1 MMIFANLAAVGVTF
15 ASVTLVLATL
25 GMLVRDLF
33 ARPASADRQRLGF
46 APEEPPGDFNR
57 AFFRLVEESGTA
69 LDMPTALA
77 VVIGAG
83 IVGLAIPLA
92 LFDNLLGAAGG
103 LVLGA
108 AIPILYLSVV
118 RWWRLGGMR
127 KRLPYALQAVADAV
141 RGGQTLSEACELVSR
156 EIKGP
161 LGQEFGYAH
170 QQLELGH
177 APIAVMNR
185 MVRRV
190 PLPEF
195 RIFATA
201 VVVHRRAGGNLSLL
215 TERMSKAAHDKTDV
229 RNHVLA
235 MTAGSRLSAI
245 GMVVAAFVAAG
256 LLTWMEPDYVETFWR
271 NPKGPYLIATAIG
284 LQVIGA
290 IWVWRILKTSL

>member
-1 MMIFANLAAVGVTF
+1 MMMIATIAAISITF
-15 ASVTLVLATL
+15 ASVTMVLAAI
-25 GMLVRDLF
+25 GMFIRDLF
-33 ARPASADRQRLGF
+33 AKPADTSRQRLIF
-46 APEEPPGDFNR
+46 APEEPEGDINR
-57 AFFRLVEESGTA
+57 SFFRLVEESGST
-69 LDMPTALA
+69 LDMQTALA

-83 IVGLAIPLA
+83 IIGAAAPLA
-92 LFDNLLGAAGG
+92 LFDNLLAAAGG
-103 LVLGA
+103 LLLGVLV
-108 AIPILYLSVV
+108 PILYFAFI

-127 KRLPYALQAVADAV
+127 KHLPYALQAVADSV
-141 RGGQTLSEACELVSR
+141 RGGQTLSEACELVSK

-161 LGQEFGYAH
+161 LGQEFGFAH

-177 APIAVMNR
+177 SPISVMNR

-215 TERMSKAAHDKTDV
+215 TERMSKAAHDKSDV

-235 MTAGSRLSAI
+235 MTAGSRLSAV
-245 GMVVAAFVAAG
+245 GMVAAAILAAV
-256 LLTWMEPDYVETFWR
+256 LLSWMEPEYTEMFVKS
-271 NPKGPYLIATAIG
+271 PKGPYLIGTAIL

-290 IWVWRILKTSL
+290 IWVWRILKTSV